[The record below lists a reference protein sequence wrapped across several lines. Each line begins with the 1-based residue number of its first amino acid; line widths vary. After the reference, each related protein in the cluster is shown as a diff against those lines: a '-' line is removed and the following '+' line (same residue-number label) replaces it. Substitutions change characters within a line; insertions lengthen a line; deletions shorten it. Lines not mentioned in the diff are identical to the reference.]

1 MLDISICKE
10 LTGEISCLVF
20 DVDPNITLDI
30 LRKRIENEAREL
42 MPKEFRFMMFS
53 GVIVS
58 LGQEHTVAHRYHDTN
73 KLPRHEQ
80 I

>member
-1 MLDISICKE
+1 M
-10 LTGEISCLVF
+10 VF